1 MKTHIVVNDTD
12 LTPYV
17 VDGSYNIKSSD
28 TYESWQDGN
37 KKEHRIIITSK
48 VNGSFQIA
56 CGGDLTLS
64 EFLEVWNSAVNNGI
78 LRIGLYVTNTN
89 TFEAIECYFE
99 IDPEDHI
106 LTAGGKWIDVLSIK
120 IEER

>member
-48 VNGSFQIA
+48 INGSFQIA

-120 IEER
+120 IMER

>member
-64 EFLEVWNSAVNNGI
+64 EFLEVWHSAVNNGI

-120 IEER
+120 IKER

>member
-48 VNGSFQIA
+48 INGSFQIA

-120 IEER
+120 IKER